1 MATGTFKADTTFT
14 ASEAVE
20 TSVPTGE
27 MTIYSTTTL
36 HIPNGVK
43 VVEVTSNYP
52 RIDGGNSGIY
62 IGVSENADYTLE
74 VIRRQRTAVTYSCL
88 LLCNGESDKTWYM
101 IGSYSVSIINSKTP
115 RYTISWSKEINTHTP
130 DVEDY

>member
-27 MTIYSTTTL
+27 MAIYSTTTL

-52 RIDGGNSGIY
+52 RINGGNSGIY

-74 VIRRQRTAVTYSCL
+74 VIQHQQIADYFC
-88 LLCNGESDKTWYM
+88 LLCNGESNKTWYM
-101 IGSYSVSIINSKTP
+101 IGRHPVSTINSKTP

>member
-1 MATGTFKADTTFT
+1 MATGIFNSDTTFT
-14 ASEAVE
+14 ASEAVVK
-20 TSVPTGE
+20 SVPTGE
-27 MTIYSTTTL
+27 MIIYSTTTL
-36 HIPNGVK
+36 HIPDGVK

-52 RIDGGNSGIY
+52 SVTGKNSGIY

-74 VIRRQRTAVTYSCL
+74 VIQHQQNATCFRL
-88 LLCNGESDKTWYM
+88 LLCNGKSNKTWYM
-101 IGSYSVSIINSKTP
+101 IGSYPVSIISSKTP